1 VATNHNISQNQLQS
15 NGNNPPTAVR
25 HESKFTTTDCLNQ
38 GHNESTFPGLN
49 VIALQKF
56 DIPYDELAPALQGH
70 VREEAVRRAAPNMLS
85 ALKEIRDA
93 RDYCAEHGKYP
104 ENTLAPD
111 QEFDDWAA
119 DVAAAAICKTERGQ

>member
-49 VIALQKF
+49 VIALQIEELSDF
-56 DIPYDELAPALQGH
+56 NDEGETAWNAI
-70 VREEAVRRAAPNMLS
+70 RRA
-85 ALKEIRDA
+85 EIAKKMQRIA
-93 RDYCAEHGKYP
+93 AGGYNSVENVIRTVAEL
-104 ENTLAPD
+104 E
-111 QEFDDWAA
+111 E
-119 DVAAAAICKTERGQ
+119 VGQ